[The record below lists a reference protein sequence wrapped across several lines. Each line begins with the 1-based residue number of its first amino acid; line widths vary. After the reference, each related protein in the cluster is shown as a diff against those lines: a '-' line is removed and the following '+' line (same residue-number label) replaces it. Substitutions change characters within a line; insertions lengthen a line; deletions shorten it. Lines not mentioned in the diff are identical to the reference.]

1 MEPRGVWR
9 DLQPTGSRQRQ
20 RSSLNNGPMLTSLS
34 ESVAIVIG
42 NYPTARQAG
51 ILPEERGSHVRRDAA
66 RVKKQE
72 AQMIIVTMRVSNDLS
87 RAFLFQGMFICLI
100 PKMK

>member
-1 MEPRGVWR
+1 
-9 DLQPTGSRQRQ
+9 
-20 RSSLNNGPMLTSLS
+20 MLTSLS

-72 AQMIIVTMRVSNDLS
+72 AQMIIATMRVSNEPIAGFPFS
-87 RAFLFQGMFICLI
+87 RNVREPH
-100 PKMK
+100 PKNEMIFCITSAMAASPEEG